1 MLSKK
6 SRYKDARFFS
16 PLADGTEVFPGLRAR
31 EIGPATGVV
40 EHEVQASDRLD
51 QLARHYYNSDR
62 HWHRIVDAN
71 PEFSFG
77 PDMLGEQMAGQA
89 ILIPKMK
96 E

>member
-1 MLSKK
+1 MLTKK
-6 SRYKDARFFS
+6 SRYKDGRFFE
-16 PLADGTEVFPGLRAR
+16 PLGDGTVVFPGLRAR
-31 EIGPATGVV
+31 EIGLATGVV
-40 EHEVQASDRLD
+40 EHEVQAGDRLD

-77 PDMLGEQMAGQA
+77 PDMLDEEMAGRV

>member
-1 MLSKK
+1 MLTKK
-6 SRYKDARFFS
+6 SRYRAASFFA
-16 PLADGTEVFPGLRAR
+16 PLADGSEVFPGLRAR

-40 EHEVQASDRLD
+40 EHEVQAGDRLD

-62 HWHRIVDAN
+62 YWYRIVDAN

-77 PDMLGEQMAGQA
+77 PDMLGEAMAGRV
-89 ILIPKMK
+89 ILIPKLK